1 MPLVNID
8 KPTLDTPT
16 TAAATAASPAPPPPR
31 WAIRTAHLTVL
42 CVLPSTLWRLALAAG
57 VPLGYTAAVLRQDYD
72 APGWGTLY
80 MIALSLLS
88 ESLAFLTLGLV
99 RPWGEVVPRWLPFL
113 GGRPVIPKLAV
124 TAAAIGATLLFL
136 LFAALPL
143 AQWLLL
149 DRLDD
154 GLHGAHLALM
164 QACYLPL
171 MAWGP
176 LLAAVTLSYHRRHRG
191 HHRHHSHP

>member
-1 MPLVNID
+1 MNTD
-8 KPTLDTPT
+8 NPTLDTPT
-16 TAAATAASPAPPPPR
+16 TAATPSPPPPPR
-31 WAIRTAHLTVL
+31 WAIRTAHLTVA
-42 CVLPSTLWRLALAAG
+42 CVLPSSLWRLALAAG
-57 VPLGYTAAVLRQDYD
+57 VPLGYSAAVLRQDYD
-72 APGWGTLY
+72 SPGWGTLY

-88 ESLAFLTLGLV
+88 EALAFLTLGLV
-99 RPWGEVVPRWLPFL
+99 RPWGEVVPRWLPLL

-136 LFAALPL
+136 LCTALPL

-149 DRLDD
+149 DHLDN
-154 GLHGAHLALM
+154 GPHGAHLVLM

-191 HHRHHSHP
+191 HRNQHSHHSHQ

>member
-1 MPLVNID
+1 MNTD

-16 TAAATAASPAPPPPR
+16 TATAPPPPR
-31 WAIRTAHLTVL
+31 WAIRTAHLTVA
-42 CVLPSTLWRLALAAG
+42 CVLPSSLWRLALAAG
-57 VPLGYTAAVLRQDYD
+57 VPLGYSAAVLRQDYD
-72 APGWGTLY
+72 SPGWGTLY

-88 ESLAFLTLGLV
+88 EALAFLTLGLV
-99 RPWGEVVPRWLPFL
+99 RPWGEVVPRWVPLL

-124 TAAAIGATLLFL
+124 TTAAIGATLLSL
-136 LFAALPL
+136 LLTALPL

-149 DRLDD
+149 DHLDN
-154 GLHGAHLALM
+154 GLHGTHLALM

-176 LLAAVTLSYHRRHRG
+176 LLAAVTLTYHRRHRG
-191 HHRHHSHP
+191 YRNHQGHHGHHGHR